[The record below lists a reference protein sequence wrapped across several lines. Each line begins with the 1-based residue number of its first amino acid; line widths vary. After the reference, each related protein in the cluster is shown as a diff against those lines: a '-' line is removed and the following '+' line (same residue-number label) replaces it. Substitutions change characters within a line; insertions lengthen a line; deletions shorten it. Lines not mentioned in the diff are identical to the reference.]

1 MRKNLPYK
9 LPMLSLLIL
18 LLFLGCDK
26 NEDVPD
32 QMDPTN
38 LTIEVIQNEDDAKI
52 ISIKARAENTI
63 EYALYIGAAEN
74 PFASNTS
81 GDFEYA
87 FEEAG
92 DYQISV
98 RAYGIS
104 GRYIS
109 ANSMVNIANT
119 NPISIDQGYTTPLEY
134 EGYTLTWHDEFNGMS
149 LNTNDWVY
157 ETGDGCPNLCGW
169 GNNELQY
176 YRPENAWV
184 ADGTLTI
191 EARNENYQNRNY
203 TSTRIK
209 TQNKQTFQY
218 GRIDI
223 RALLPK
229 GQGIW
234 PALWML
240 GSNIQTVGWPKCGEI
255 DIMELVGGTGR
266 DNQVH
271 GTLHWDNNG
280 HTYDGRG
287 YTLSNG
293 IFADEYHVFT
303 IKWDESAIN
312 WYVNDIHYLRIAI
325 DTDQMEA
332 FHNDFFF
339 IFNVAVGGNWPG
351 NPDETTVFNQQLKV
365 DYVRVFQKAQ

>member
-1 MRKNLPYK
+1 
-9 LPMLSLLIL
+9 MLG
-18 LLFLGCDK
+18 LLFMLAFVACDK
-26 NEDVPD
+26 DEDVTD
-32 QMDPTN
+32 QADPAN
-38 LTIEVIQNEDDAKI
+38 LTVEVVQNAEDAKI
-52 ISIKARAENTI
+52 VTIKARAENTI
-63 EYALYIGAAEN
+63 EYALYIGGAEQ
-74 PFASNTS
+74 AETSNTS
-81 GDFEYA
+81 GDFEYI

-109 ANSMVNIANT
+109 ANSLVKIINT
-119 NPISIDQGYTTPLEY
+119 NPISIDQGYTTPIEY
-134 EGYTLTWHDEFNGMS
+134 DGYNLTWHDEFNGLS

-157 ETGDGCPNLCGW
+157 EIGDGCPNLCGW

-176 YRPENAWV
+176 YRQENAWV
-184 ADGTLTI
+184 ADGTLII

-203 TSTRIK
+203 TSARIK

-240 GSNIQTVGWPKCGEI
+240 GSNIQTIGWPKCGEI
-255 DIMELVGGTGR
+255 DIMELIGGTGR

-271 GTLHWDNNG
+271 GTLHWDNDG
-280 HTYDGRG
+280 HVFDGRG
-287 YTLSNG
+287 YTLPNG
-293 IFADEYHVFT
+293 LFADAYHVFT
-303 IKWDESAIN
+303 ILWDENAIK
-312 WYVNDIHYLRIAI
+312 WYVNDIQFYSRDITA
-325 DTDQMEA
+325 DQMEA
-332 FHNDFFF
+332 FHKDFFF

-351 NPDETTVFNQQLKV
+351 NPDETTVFNQQMKV
-365 DYVRVFQKAQ
+365 DYVRVFHKEE